1 MLRRRTIFL
10 CVLSLSL
17 VGIRP
22 AASNPYF
29 IQNVGPITNSGYISD
44 LGLNDSGEMVGT
56 NNEMAWSWTAS
67 GGLVQLNPLLAA
79 AAPTASW
86 AWKINDA
93 GQICGTYL
101 DATGQNDCA
110 YIYSANSGA
119 TNLGTFTDPP
129 VYTAAQAT
137 AYRINAS
144 GQVAVGFT
152 ATSGLMPADVAD
164 VVSSNGTV
172 LQSLGAVGGY
182 PYGIDNAGD
191 TAGLGGDDNGWYCPF
206 GGTATNLASLASGRV
221 NVQGMSG
228 NGQIVGN
235 CYDGGTAPHAML
247 WKSGT
252 ATPTDLGTLGNSAS
266 TSLAYGVDDAN
277 GQVVGWSYLSGG
289 TTFTA
294 FVWSSGTGM
303 VNLNTSGL
311 VTNLAT
317 SGFSYLNAGVCV
329 NDSGQIAGF
338 GTYPS
343 QSGSGAGGVYEAFL
357 LTPAISGDANLDG
370 RVDINDLTIV
380 LAHYGQSG
388 EWAQGEFTGSG
399 TVDINDLTIVLAHY
413 GQSENYGSPAAGL
426 AAVPEPASLGLLSAA
441 MAALLLLLSRRQR
454 D

>member
-1 MLRRRTIFL
+1 M
-10 CVLSLSL
+10 SKS
-17 VGIRP
+17 
-22 AASNPYF
+22 ASANPYF
-29 IQNVGPITNSGYISD
+29 IQNVGPITNSGFISD

-67 GGLVQLNPLLAA
+67 GKLVQLNPLLAA

-101 DATGQNDCA
+101 DATGQNDFA
-110 YIYSANSGA
+110 YIYSASSGRDQPGHLHRSA
-119 TNLGTFTDPP
+119 GLHRRAGHGLSH
-129 VYTAAQAT
+129 Q
-137 AYRINAS
+137 R
-144 GQVAVGFT
+144 VG
-152 ATSGLMPADVAD
+152 AGGSGLYGNQWVDAGRCGQRRQQQRDGV
-164 VVSSNGTV
+164 
-172 LQSLGAVGGY
+172 QSLAQSAV
-182 PYGIDNAGD
+182 IR
-191 TAGLGGDDNGWYCPF
+191 TASITRAIRRGSAATTT
-206 GGTATNLASLASGRV
+206 GGTALLAARLEPGQLASGRV

-235 CYDGGTAPHAML
+235 CYNGGTAPHAML

-338 GTYPS
+338 GTTRRK
-343 QSGSGAGGVYEAFL
+343 AA
-357 LTPAISGDANLDG
+357 A
-370 RVDINDLTIV
+370 
-380 LAHYGQSG
+380 
-388 EWAQGEFTGSG
+388 AQGESTRHSC
-399 TVDINDLTIVLAHY
+399 
-413 GQSENYGSPAAGL
+413 
-426 AAVPEPASLGLLSAA
+426 
-441 MAALLLLLSRRQR
+441 
-454 D
+454 